1 MGQILVRNLP
11 DRVIRTFKDR
21 AKIKG
26 SSLEQE
32 IRELIESNAGL
43 TPAEKMAISRDIRSR
58 QPQLSE
64 PLTREEIR
72 EGLE

>member
-11 DRVIRTFKDR
+11 DRVIRAFKDR

-32 IRELIESNAGL
+32 IRELIESHAGL

-64 PLTREEIR
+64 PMTRDEIR